1 MTIPENVDLGIKGRF
16 GNVNINTFKDG
27 VKKTDLKN
35 AEHIQI
41 FNKFDKDQNGV
52 LSENE
57 LQELVNSL
65 GNYAEDGK
73 ITQHEAGKFLK
84 SNDLKGEMKEK
95 EVFDFLNQFGIL
107 SDNITDTTTS
117 IRDDGTKT
125 INVEYKPND
134 AGEIITEIINEGT
147 GNLYG
152 KKTVKDGKTVTQ
164 YFTED
169 GKIKQENTEENGV
182 TTITKYDEN
191 GNITSAI
198 RKKGSVTEILD
209 ADGRVV
215 KKQTDKGSGIKE
227 IVEYEYDDNGNV
239 AKTTT
244 TNADGTKII
253 DDGVSVTTINTDGSK
268 TVENKETGAINLYDK
283 DGKDI
288 TQQTNI
294 KKAFNN
300 GKVAVTIDGKA
311 TGLTSAETYNGTI
324 SLPDGVEIEDGKFPP
339 KLRMTLPEGYIG
351 TMELTLIDAEK
362 GIYET
367 SAKDRNFQIV
377 VGDDGSV
384 SVKSVNIKELKSKLN
399 ANLEE
404 YNRIAEEKRKAEEVP
419 ATEQTIVAEEVTA
432 TEETE
437 NVVTLP
443 FEFRPADLTD
453 VFPEMF
459 FKDGNEVADSLYND
473 IHQIGTGKDFDKHI
487 NEIKAGNVVDV
498 ITSYNEKS
506 PKESLV
512 EAIFDEIGLDMDKRI
527 SSVNVIKEA
536 LIKKSQNL
544 GVLVDELNKNFE
556 EEFKDATTGILS
568 RVGYVDTEKLDEII
582 NQYVERITTMEG
594 LDQAARQK
602 YVDDMG
608 FTKINDEIQAIP
620 KDIAEAVGIKS
631 DDLFGDGKIDEASR
645 AVQLTGNCWAHADI
659 NALVATPAGKELI
672 NNLITKK
679 DGVIAVKL
687 PEAANK
693 GLPKPNGDGIYTFS
707 EFDIVDGNINQS
719 IGDGDITA
727 VMLAV
732 SQYFIEIGERS
743 DIDNNMAGNTPGR
756 MFEILTGEEQKS
768 YLSKKIPDGVGVT
781 LMKSNKKYYENL
793 KELLDNGQVAI
804 EVTFKENTSERTDIN
819 SELLSAVDMQH
830 TYGKSFI
837 TERHAYAVTK
847 IDDTH
852 VYLIESNNPDTVIKM
867 PKEDF
872 LKIANVVST
881 YKF

>member
-27 VKKTDLKN
+27 VKKMDLKN

-57 LQELVNSL
+57 LQKLVNSL

-84 SNDLKGEMKEK
+84 SNDLKGEKKEK

-169 GKIKQENTEENGV
+169 GKIKQENKEENGV

-311 TGLTSAETYNGTI
+311 TGLTSAETYN
-324 SLPDGVEIEDGKFPP
+324 
-339 KLRMTLPEGYIG
+339 
-351 TMELTLIDAEK
+351 
-362 GIYET
+362 
-367 SAKDRNFQIV
+367 
-377 VGDDGSV
+377 
-384 SVKSVNIKELKSKLN
+384 
-399 ANLEE
+399 
-404 YNRIAEEKRKAEEVP
+404 
-419 ATEQTIVAEEVTA
+419 
-432 TEETE
+432 
-437 NVVTLP
+437 
-443 FEFRPADLTD
+443 
-453 VFPEMF
+453 
-459 FKDGNEVADSLYND
+459 
-473 IHQIGTGKDFDKHI
+473 
-487 NEIKAGNVVDV
+487 
-498 ITSYNEKS
+498 
-506 PKESLV
+506 
-512 EAIFDEIGLDMDKRI
+512 
-527 SSVNVIKEA
+527 
-536 LIKKSQNL
+536 
-544 GVLVDELNKNFE
+544 
-556 EEFKDATTGILS
+556 
-568 RVGYVDTEKLDEII
+568 
-582 NQYVERITTMEG
+582 
-594 LDQAARQK
+594 
-602 YVDDMG
+602 
-608 FTKINDEIQAIP
+608 
-620 KDIAEAVGIKS
+620 
-631 DDLFGDGKIDEASR
+631 
-645 AVQLTGNCWAHADI
+645 
-659 NALVATPAGKELI
+659 
-672 NNLITKK
+672 
-679 DGVIAVKL
+679 
-687 PEAANK
+687 
-693 GLPKPNGDGIYTFS
+693 
-707 EFDIVDGNINQS
+707 
-719 IGDGDITA
+719 
-727 VMLAV
+727 
-732 SQYFIEIGERS
+732 
-743 DIDNNMAGNTPGR
+743 
-756 MFEILTGEEQKS
+756 
-768 YLSKKIPDGVGVT
+768 
-781 LMKSNKKYYENL
+781 
-793 KELLDNGQVAI
+793 
-804 EVTFKENTSERTDIN
+804 
-819 SELLSAVDMQH
+819 
-830 TYGKSFI
+830 
-837 TERHAYAVTK
+837 
-847 IDDTH
+847 
-852 VYLIESNNPDTVIKM
+852 
-867 PKEDF
+867 
-872 LKIANVVST
+872 
-881 YKF
+881 